1 MGRRPFVREQILEAA
16 FDLMARDGY
25 EAVSTRDIATRAEV
39 GPASMYRHF
48 PSKVDLGREL
58 YTRAVSPFL
67 AEAAALPSDAHGFVS
82 GLAQLLC
89 SAYDH
94 RPRALALLIFPPHEF
109 IPEELAISNPRSL
122 RALLLGHCAHD
133 PDRAAVL
140 WGALVGPLCDRYL
153 HQRQGTLSSLAETL
167 IPLLVRLLPE

>member
-16 FDLMARDGY
+16 FDLVAREGY
-25 EAVSTRDIATRAEV
+25 EAVSTRDIATRAGV

-58 YTRAVSPFL
+58 YTRAVGPFL
-67 AEAAALPSDAHGFVS
+67 DEAAVLPQDAHGFVS
-82 GLAQLLC
+82 GLAHLMC
-89 SAYDH
+89 TAYDH
-94 RPRALALLIFPPHEF
+94 RPRALSLVIFPPHEF
-109 IPEELAISNPRSL
+109 IPIEMALSNPRSL
-122 RALLLGHCAHD
+122 RALILGHCAGD

-140 WGALVGPLCDRYL
+140 WGALTGPLSDRYL
-153 HQRQGTLSSLAETL
+153 HQRQGTLTSLADIL